1 VDTNEIVFPKS
12 VEPKGHKEGG
22 GGLLVNGEMVFHIE
36 EIAVN
41 GSLDERLNPVINIA
55 RKSGNVLR
63 SGLGDHQA
71 LEIHQEFSLL
81 IRNQAVATTVA
92 ISETPVRFIE
102 GRWDLARGRHRT
114 GCCSENG
121 EQR

>member
-1 VDTNEIVFPKS
+1 VGTNEIVFPKS
-12 VEPKGHKEGG
+12 VEPKRHKERG

-41 GSLDERLNPVINIA
+41 GSLDERFNPVINIA

-81 IRNQAVATTVA
+81 IRNQAVATTFG
-92 ISETPVRFIE
+92 IS
-102 GRWDLARGRHRT
+102 
-114 GCCSENG
+114 
-121 EQR
+121 

>member
-1 VDTNEIVFPKS
+1 
-12 VEPKGHKEGG
+12 
-22 GGLLVNGEMVFHIE
+22 MVFHIE

-41 GSLDERLNPVINIA
+41 GSLDERFNPVINIA

-81 IRNQAVATTVA
+81 IRNQAVATTFG
-92 ISETPVRFIE
+92 SGDSGSCTRPRDPMH
-102 GRWDLARGRHRT
+102 DLLR
-114 GCCSENG
+114 NV
-121 EQR
+121 EQYLLNEFHQ